1 MSIEEDLYLRLK
13 NNQRSIYITD
23 ADDLLGA
30 WRHRMEKTSRSC
42 RCFDFSRV
50 PTEYRLSAPRD
61 LTADCMPCHVT
72 LHRNKFG
79 KVTKTMKPAYE
90 HSSIACHGHGRKKT
104 ITPQELE
111 AMDATDAVSFA
122 RRNVAPYVSPI
133 MDSFTLSRVCND
145 LGIHG
150 RAIPKVIQGRQ
161 YIAFVTTSGAR
172 QIFPSTLYASN
183 NRKIIT
189 MAIGALGIKNMVKNG
204 GMLTICI
211 TVPLTIFECFLKDQA
226 TFAQLAGHLA
236 SDLFKIGISSV
247 MGAIFGI
254 AMGGVVTVASLPI
267 AAAIL
272 ISVLVGAGLNALDD
286 HYNLTEKL
294 IVVIEKMNEQIYKA
308 TENAVY
314 ETGSAAYQGFWNFLR
329 SSGLRF
335 HKPF

>member
-1 MSIEEDLYLRLK
+1 MSIAEDLELKLK

-61 LTADCMPCHVT
+61 LTAECMPCHVT

-79 KVTKTMKPAYE
+79 KVTKTMKPASE
-90 HSSIACHGHGRKKT
+90 HSSIACHGHGRMKT

-133 MDSFTLSRVCND
+133 MDSFTLARVCND
-145 LGIHG
+145 LGISG
-150 RAIPKVIQGRQ
+150 QAIPKVIQGRQ
-161 YIAFVTTSGAR
+161 YIAFVTTSGVR

-211 TVPLTIFECFLKDQA
+211 TVPLTILEAFLKDHSSIY
-226 TFAQLAGHLA
+226 TLAGNIA
-236 SDLFKIGISSV
+236 SDLLKIGISSV
-247 MGAIFGI
+247 MGGI
-254 AMGGVVTVASLPI
+254 AGLAFGGVVTVAALPI
-267 AAAIL
+267 AITIAV
-272 ISVLVGAGLNALDD
+272 SVGVGIGLNVLDKQY
-286 HYNLTEKL
+286 HLTEKL
-294 IVVIEKMNEQIYKA
+294 SAALENLSKQISETTKNEI
-308 TENAVY
+308 Y
-314 ETGSAAYQGFWNFLR
+314 ETKRSVYRGLEGFVR
-329 SSGLRF
+329 GQTGYRG
-335 HKPF
+335 PF